1 MAALTTE
8 QQQELV
14 IRHRPL
20 VEQVLKGLAHRY
32 ARLADRDELQAAG
45 CLGLVEAARRFDP
58 ALGVPFGGFAVRR
71 IRGAMLDV
79 LRNRDWAPR
88 SVREETRRVDAARAQ
103 LANRDGEPDDDT
115 VAAVL
120 DLEPEH
126 LRQLRADQ
134 AKGALRSL
142 DNWTERGSIADRLH
156 DHTFDGPEE
165 SLVNLELR
173 GYVRDALSSLPER
186 QRLVVVGLYLEG
198 RTPEELAALLGVT
211 KSRVSQLRAEAM
223 EAMRDGIERQ
233 YAQHDPRPPKG
244 RVAIRQARYAADIA
258 SRSSWHDR
266 LHRQHT
272 NIVEDAPHVAVEC

>member
-20 VEQVLKGLAHRY
+20 VEQVLKGFAQRY

-88 SVREETRRVDAARAQ
+88 SVREDTRRVDAARAQ
-103 LANRDGEPDDDT
+103 LANREGEPDDDA

-165 SLVNLELR
+165 SLENLELR

-244 RVAIRQARYAADIA
+244 RVAIRQARYAATIA
-258 SRSSWHDR
+258 SRSRWHDR

-272 NIVEDAPHVAVEC
+272 NIVGDVPNVAVEC